1 MSLQAY
7 KTAATR
13 AESPREAE
21 YRLFGQVTRAL
32 MHAST
37 VDPSDVKTR
46 IDALDWNRRL
56 WSALAT
62 DCSDPGNAMAM
73 ALRAQIISISL
84 FVGEPDQHR
93 PEDFVGEGQRGYLG
107 HRPGPTCRYRGAER
121 GETVTRPRRRRD
133 RCGHGGG

>member
-13 AESPREAE
+13 AENPREME

-37 VDPSDVKTR
+37 VDASDLATR

-62 DCSDPGNAMAM
+62 DCASPDNAMDKS
-73 ALRAQIISISL
+73 LRAQIISISL
-84 FVGEPDQHR
+84 FVSRHSSVVMRGEDNFDALIDINKMIMQ
-93 PEDFVGEGQRGYLG
+93 GLAG
-107 HRPGPTCRYRGAER
+107 PGPGAQQAA
-121 GETVTRPRRRRD
+121 
-133 RCGHGGG
+133 